1 MTATRSEASP
11 DSAATPPPAARRRP
25 SMLSGSAVRFGA
37 DAVIAYATAIA
48 AALLVSSL
56 IIVLVGGSPLQ
67 VTRSMLEGS
76 LGSRV
81 AFAETINQATPVLL
95 VAIGTIVAYRAG
107 VFNIGQEGQFIIG
120 ALAGAAVGTKV
131 SVITGIPLLI
141 GILLASCAGGALW
154 ALLAAVMKYARGV
167 HETVT
172 TLLLN
177 LVAYQLV
184 SFAVNRQY
192 LLQMSGDSGSG
203 NLGPQTDPIP
213 RSARLATPFSDYD
226 LRFHVGIFIGIAAAI
241 VLAMVL
247 KRTVWGYGLRMLG
260 ENPIAA
266 HRAGVSAAI
275 AGGAALVI
283 SGAVI
288 GLGGGVL
295 LSGTVFRVQS
305 GFTTNLG
312 WEGLLVAQIALRRPI
327 PAIWVSLLWG
337 ALTAGGGFLVA
348 TGLTRDLVN
357 VVKAL
362 VVLALLVP
370 PIYLEYRARRRAVA
384 LAVQGASA

>member
-1 MTATRSEASP
+1 MTATSAPPQQTNSAPSNGAASLLRA
-11 DSAATPPPAARRRP
+11 S
-25 SMLSGSAVRFGA
+25 SVRFGVN
-37 DAVIAYATAIA
+37 AVVAYVVAIA
-48 AALLVSSL
+48 AALGLSSVL
-56 IIVLVGGSPLQ
+56 IVLVGGSPWQ
-67 VTRSMLEGS
+67 VTQSMLEGS
-76 LGSRV
+76 VGSTS
-81 AFAETINQATPVLL
+81 AIGETINQATPVLL

-107 VFNIGQEGQFIIG
+107 VFNIGQEGQFVIG

-131 SVITGIPLLI
+131 SVISGTPLLI
-141 GILLASCAGGALW
+141 GILLSSCLGGALW
-154 ALLAAVMKYARGV
+154 ALIGALMKYVRGV

-177 LVAYQLV
+177 LVAYQVV
-184 SFAVNRQY
+184 SYAVNRQY

-203 NLGPQTDPIP
+203 NLGPQTDPLP
-213 RSARLATPFSDYD
+213 RSARLPVPFADSD
-226 LRFHVGIFIGIAAAI
+226 LRFHLGILIAVVAAI
-241 VLAMVL
+241 VLAIFL
-247 KRTVWGYGLRMLG
+247 KRTVYGYALRMLG
-260 ENPIAA
+260 ENPVAA
-266 HRAGVSAAI
+266 QRAGVSAAV
-275 AGGAALVI
+275 AGGAALVV
-283 SGAVI
+283 SGAVV

-305 GFTTNLG
+305 GFSSNLG

-357 VVKAL
+357 VVKSL

-370 PIYLEYRARRRAVA
+370 PIYLEFVARRRAA
-384 LAVQGASA
+384 LESRSS